1 MKKIILLISL
11 FILVVGGTVAVFAL
25 TLKKTID
32 SEPAAQR
39 QDYPAEI
46 QPENRAPRFLN
57 GNTNSSLRPGNPSA
71 GFGEIDEDLCA
82 RFNNQGMM
90 NVNRALPANINASGF
105 RPAGMEAMQEKI
117 AEICADNVV
126 TDEEKMELEN
136 WRPQNGLP
144 SGSPRGNI
152 NLNNN

>member
-1 MKKIILLISL
+1 MKKIILIISL
-11 FILVVGGTVAVFAL
+11 FIVIAGGTVAAFAL
-25 TLKKTID
+25 TLKKTVE
-32 SEPAAQR
+32 SEPTFQR

-57 GNTNSSLRPGNPSA
+57 GNTNSSWRAGDPSL
-71 GFGEIDEDLCA
+71 GFGADDEDLCA

-105 RPAGMEAMQEKI
+105 RPAGMEAIQEKI
-117 AEICADNVV
+117 SEICADNVV
-126 TDEEKMELEN
+126 TDEEKLKLEN
-136 WRPQNGLP
+136 LQPQNDSLP
-144 SGSPRGNI
+144 GPPNSNL